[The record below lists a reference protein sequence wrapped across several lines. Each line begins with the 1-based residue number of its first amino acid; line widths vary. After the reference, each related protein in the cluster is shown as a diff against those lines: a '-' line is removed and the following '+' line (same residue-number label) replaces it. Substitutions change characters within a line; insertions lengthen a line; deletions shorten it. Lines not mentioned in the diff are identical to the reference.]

1 MPPPFAHS
9 INNGHLE
16 VNMAQISLAVLGG
29 SSVATPAFVQALLDW
44 AGHAHDRSALR
55 LVLLGRSARKL
66 AQVRAV
72 CERMVQEAQPGITV
86 EASTD
91 LRAGLWRVDY
101 ILNQMRVGGLEA
113 RAHDETFPQALGM
126 PGEETVGPG
135 GFANALRTIPVV
147 NAALRIASEV
157 APNAVVL
164 NLTNPAS
171 IVQYAAT
178 RYAHSNIISLCDSPI
193 TLGNELAALVEK
205 PRASINIGYLG
216 MNHLGWVVSLCDA
229 ERDYMDLAL
238 ERIERLAYLGVDAA
252 YIRASRAIPL
262 PYVRYYLHPER
273 ILAQQQGKTPR
284 AHQLQSLEQELLS
297 RYETIDVGTRFIAS
311 NPLASARFASDLLA
325 SESITSISEAVAKRG
340 AIWYSAIVVPVLD
353 ALINNHASNWIVS
366 VANKNLIPWLSSDTV
381 VEVPCM
387 IDSRGAHPLPVPVY
401 LLPPELRTLLYGL
414 ALYEELASRA
424 IVEQNRDLAL
434 RSLLAHPL
442 IRTIER
448 AQAVLKAVW
457 PAGGI

>member
-1 MPPPFAHS
+1 
-9 INNGHLE
+9 
-16 VNMAQISLAVLGG
+16 MARISLAVLGG
-29 SSVATPAFVQALLDW
+29 SSVATPALVQALLDW
-44 AGHAHDRSALR
+44 VGHAHDRPELR

-72 CERMVQEAQPGITV
+72 CQRMVREAQPGITI

-91 LRAGLWRVDY
+91 WRAGLWRVNY
-101 ILNQMRVGGLEA
+101 VLNQMRVGGLEA
-113 RAHDETFPQALGM
+113 RAQDETFPQALGL
-126 PGEETVGPG
+126 PGEETIGPG

-157 APNAVVL
+157 APDALVL

-171 IVQYAAT
+171 IVQNAAT
-178 RYAHSNIISLCDSPI
+178 RYAHCTIISLCDSPI
-193 TLGNELAALVEK
+193 TLGNDLAALVEK
-205 PRASINIGYLG
+205 PRARIDIGYLG

-238 ERIERLAYLGVDAA
+238 ERIDRLAYLGVDAA

-284 AHQLQSLEQELLS
+284 ARQLQTLEQELLS
-297 RYETIDVGTRFIAS
+297 RYEHIDVGTRFIAS
-311 NPLASARFASDLLA
+311 DAHASDAHASDPRA
-325 SESITSISEAVAKRG
+325 SESIASISEAVAKRG
-340 AIWYSAIVVPVLD
+340 AIWYSAIVVPILD
-353 ALINNHASNWIVS
+353 ALINNHASKWIVS
-366 VANKNLIPWLSSDTV
+366 VPNKNLVPWLPPDTV

-387 IDSRGAHPLPVPVY
+387 IDSRGAHPLPVPEY
-401 LLPPELRTLLYGL
+401 LLPLELRTLLYGL

-424 IVEQNRDLAL
+424 IVEQNRNLAL

-442 IRTIER
+442 IRSIER

-457 PAGGI
+457 PTGGV

>member
-1 MPPPFAHS
+1 MAH
-9 INNGHLE
+9 
-16 VNMAQISLAVLGG
+16 ISLAVLGG
-29 SSVATPAFVQALLDW
+29 SSVATPALVQALLDW
-44 AGHAHDRSALR
+44 DGHVHDRPELR
-55 LVLLGRSARKL
+55 LVLLGRSPRKL
-66 AQVRAV
+66 AQVRFV
-72 CERMVQEAQPGITV
+72 CQQLVRQAQPGITI

-101 ILNQMRVGGLEA
+101 VLNQVRVGGLEA
-113 RAHDETFPQALGM
+113 RAHDETFPQALGL

-135 GFANALRTIPVV
+135 GFANALRTLPVV

-178 RYAHSNIISLCDSPI
+178 RYAHSTIISLCDSPI
-193 TLGNELAALVEK
+193 TLGNDLAALVEQ
-205 PRASINIGYLG
+205 PRASLDIGYLG

-229 ERDYMDLAL
+229 ERDYMDHAL
-238 ERIERLAYLGVDAA
+238 EGIDRLTYLGVDAS

-273 ILAQQQGKTPR
+273 ILTQQQGKTPR
-284 AHQLQSLEQELLS
+284 ARQLQSLEQDLLS
-297 RYETIDVGTRFIAS
+297 RYEHIDVGTRFIAS
-311 NPLASARFASDLLA
+311 DSLVSDSPASDPLA
-325 SESITSISEAVAKRG
+325 SESIASISEAVAKRG
-340 AIWYSAIVVPVLD
+340 AVWYSAIVVPILD
-353 ALINNHASNWIVS
+353 ALINNHASHWIVS
-366 VANKNLIPWLSSDTV
+366 VANKNLIPWLSPDTV
-381 VEVPCM
+381 VEVPCT
-387 IDSRGAHPLPVPVY
+387 IDSRGAHPLPVPEY

-442 IRTIER
+442 IRTIDR

-457 PAGGI
+457 PTGGV

>member
-1 MPPPFAHS
+1 
-9 INNGHLE
+9 
-16 VNMAQISLAVLGG
+16 MARISLAVLGG
-29 SSVATPAFVQALLDW
+29 SSVATPALVQALLEW
-44 AGHAHDRSALR
+44 NGHTHERPEMR
-55 LVLLGRSARKL
+55 LVLLGRSVRKL

-72 CERMVQEAQPGITV
+72 CERMLREAQPGITV

-113 RAHDETFPQALGM
+113 RAHDETFPQALGL

-178 RYAHSNIISLCDSPI
+178 RYAHSTIISLCDSPI
-193 TLGNELAALVEK
+193 TLGNDLAALVEQT
-205 PRASINIGYLG
+205 RASIDIGYLG

-238 ERIERLAYLGVDAA
+238 ERIDHLSYLGVDAA
-252 YIRASRAIPL
+252 YIRASRAIPVS
-262 PYVRYYLHPER
+262 YVRYYLHPER

-284 AHQLQSLEQELLS
+284 ARQLQALEQELLS
-297 RYETIDVGTRFIAS
+297 RYEHMGEGEQNGNS
-311 NPLASARFASDLLA
+311 A
-325 SESITSISEAVAKRG
+325 SETVAKRG
-340 AIWYSAIVVPVLD
+340 AVWYSAIVVPILD

-366 VANKNLIPWLSSDTV
+366 IANKNLIPWLPADTV
-381 VEVPCM
+381 VEVPCT
-387 IDSRGAHPLPVPVY
+387 IDSRGVHPLPVPEY
-401 LLPPELRTLLYGL
+401 LLPSELRTLLYGL
-414 ALYEELASRA
+414 ALYEELAARA

-434 RSLLAHPL
+434 RALLAHPL
-442 IRTIER
+442 ISSVER

-457 PAGGI
+457 PTGGV

>member
-1 MPPPFAHS
+1 MAH
-9 INNGHLE
+9 
-16 VNMAQISLAVLGG
+16 ISLAVLGG
-29 SSVATPAFVQALLDW
+29 SSVATPALVQALLDW
-44 AGHAHDRSALR
+44 AGHAHDRPELR

-72 CERMVQEAQPGITV
+72 CERMVRDAQPGITV

-91 LRAGLWRVDY
+91 LRVGLWRVDY

-113 RAHDETFPQALGM
+113 RAHDETFPQALGL

-147 NAALRIASEV
+147 NAALRIASEI
-157 APNAVVL
+157 APSAIVL

-178 RYAHSNIISLCDSPI
+178 RYTHSNIISLCDSPV
-193 TLGNELAALVEK
+193 TLGNELAALVEQ
-205 PRASINIGYLG
+205 PRASIEIGYLG

-238 ERIERLAYLGVDAA
+238 ERIDRLAYLGVDAA

-284 AHQLQSLEQELLS
+284 ARQLQALEQELLS
-297 RYETIDVGTRFIAS
+297 RYEHMGEGEHNGI
-311 NPLASARFASDLLA
+311 SA
-325 SESITSISEAVAKRG
+325 SEAVAKRG
-340 AIWYSAIVVPVLD
+340 AVWYSAIVVPILD
-353 ALINNHASNWIVS
+353 ALINNHASHWIVS
-366 VANKNLIPWLSSDTV
+366 VANKNLIPWLPPDTV
-381 VEVPCM
+381 VEVPCT
-387 IDSRGAHPLPVPVY
+387 IDSRGVHPLPVPEY

-457 PAGGI
+457 PTGGV

>member
-1 MPPPFAHS
+1 M
-9 INNGHLE
+9 E
-16 VNMAQISLAVLGG
+16 QISLAILGG
-29 SSVATPAFVQALLDW
+29 SGVATPAFVQALLDW
-44 AGHAHDRSALR
+44 AGRAHDRPALR
-55 LVLLGRSARKL
+55 VILLGRSARKL

-72 CERMVQEAQPGITV
+72 CQRLAQGAQPAISI

-91 LRAGLWRVDY
+91 LRTGLWRVDY
-101 ILNQMRVGGLEA
+101 VLNQVRVGGLEA
-113 RAHDETFPQALGM
+113 RARDETFPQALGL

-147 NAALRIASEV
+147 NAAMRIVSEV

-193 TLGNELAALVEK
+193 TLGSELAKLVEK
-205 PRASINIGYLG
+205 PRSTIDIGYLG
-216 MNHLGWVVSLCDA
+216 MNHLGWVVSMCDA
-229 ERDYMDLAL
+229 EQDLMELAL
-238 ERIERLAYLGVDAA
+238 DRIDRMAHLGVDVA
-252 YIRASRAIPL
+252 YMRASRAIPL

-284 AHQLQSLEQELLS
+284 ARQLQALEQELLS
-297 RYETIDVGTRFIAS
+297 RYEHISETGDDG
-311 NPLASARFASDLLA
+311 A
-325 SESITSISEAVAKRG
+325 SEVVAKRG
-340 AIWYSAIVVPVLD
+340 AVWYGAIVVPVLD
-353 ALINNHASNWIVS
+353 ALINDHASTWIVS
-366 VANKNLIPWLSSDTV
+366 VANKNLIPWLPADTV
-381 VEVPCM
+381 IEVPCT
-387 IDSRGAHPLPVPVY
+387 INGRGAHPLPVPEY
-401 LLPPELRTLLYGL
+401 LLPLELRTLLYSL
-414 ALYEELASRA
+414 ALYEELAARA
-424 IVEQNRDLAL
+424 IVEGNRDLAL

>member
-1 MPPPFAHS
+1 
-9 INNGHLE
+9 
-16 VNMAQISLAVLGG
+16 MARISLAVLGG
-29 SSVATPAFVQALLDW
+29 SSVATPALVQALLDW
-44 AGHAHDRSALR
+44 AGHAHDRPPLR
-55 LVLLGRSARKL
+55 LVLLGRSVRKL

-72 CERMVQEAQPGITV
+72 CERMVREAQPDIIV

-91 LRAGLWRVDY
+91 LRTGLWRVDY
-101 ILNQMRVGGLEA
+101 VLNQMRVGGLEA
-113 RAHDETFPQALGM
+113 RAHDETFPQALGL

-178 RYAHSNIISLCDSPI
+178 RYSHSNIISLCDSPI
-193 TLGNELAALVEK
+193 TLGNDLAKLVEQ
-205 PRASINIGYLG
+205 PRATLDIGYLG

-238 ERIERLAYLGVDAA
+238 ERIDHLTYLGVEAA

-273 ILAQQQGKTPR
+273 ILAQQQGKSPR
-284 AHQLQSLEQELLS
+284 ARQLQALEQELLS
-297 RYETIDVGTRFIAS
+297 RYEHIDVGTRFIAS
-311 NPLASARFASDLLA
+311 DSPAP
-325 SESITSISEAVAKRG
+325 ESVASISEAVAKRG
-340 AIWYSAIVVPVLD
+340 AVWYSAIVVPILD

-366 VANKNLIPWLSSDTV
+366 IANKSLIPWLPADTV
-381 VEVPCM
+381 VEVPCT
-387 IDSRGAHPLPVPVY
+387 IDSRGAHPLPVPEY
-401 LLPPELRTLLYGL
+401 LLPLELRTLLYSL

-442 IRTIER
+442 IHSIDQ

-457 PAGGI
+457 PTGGV

>member
-1 MPPPFAHS
+1 MAH
-9 INNGHLE
+9 
-16 VNMAQISLAVLGG
+16 ISLAVLGG
-29 SSVATPAFVQALLDW
+29 SSVATPALVQALLDW
-44 AGHAHDRSALR
+44 AGHAQDRPALR

-72 CERMVQEAQPGITV
+72 CERMVREAQPGITV

-91 LRAGLWRVDY
+91 LRTGLWRVDY
-101 ILNQMRVGGLEA
+101 VLNQMRVGGLEA
-113 RAHDETFPQALGM
+113 RAHDETFPQALGL

-157 APNAVVL
+157 APNAIVL

-193 TLGNELAALVEK
+193 TLGNDLAALVEK
-205 PRASINIGYLG
+205 PRAGIDIGYLG

-238 ERIERLAYLGVDAA
+238 ERIDRLAYLGVDAA

-284 AHQLQSLEQELLS
+284 ARQLQALEQELLS
-297 RYETIDVGTRFIAS
+297 RYESIDVGTRFIAS
-311 NPLASARFASDLLA
+311 DPRA
-325 SESITSISEAVAKRG
+325 SEPITSISEAVAKRG
-340 AIWYSAIVVPVLD
+340 AVWYGAIVVPILD
-353 ALINNHASNWIVS
+353 ALINNHTSNWIVS
-366 VANKNLIPWLSSDTV
+366 VANKNLIPWLPSDTV
-381 VEVPCM
+381 VEVPCT
-387 IDSRGAHPLPVPVY
+387 IDSRGAHPLPVPEY
-401 LLPPELRTLLYGL
+401 LLPQELRTLLFSL

-424 IVEQNRDLAL
+424 IVEQNRGLAL

-442 IRTIER
+442 MRTIDR

-457 PAGGI
+457 PTGGV

>member
-1 MPPPFAHS
+1 
-9 INNGHLE
+9 
-16 VNMAQISLAVLGG
+16 MAYISLAVLGG
-29 SSVATPAFVQALLDW
+29 SSVATPALVQALLDW
-44 AGHAHDRSALR
+44 AGHAHDRPALR

-72 CERMVQEAQPGITV
+72 CERMVREAQPGITI

-91 LRAGLWRVDY
+91 LHAGLWRVDY
-101 ILNQMRVGGLEA
+101 ILNQMRVGGLKA
-113 RAHDETFPQALGM
+113 RAHDETFPQALGL

-135 GFANALRTIPVV
+135 GFASALRTIPVV

-178 RYAHSNIISLCDSPI
+178 RYAHSTIISLCDSPI

-205 PRASINIGYLG
+205 PRASLDIGYLG

-238 ERIERLAYLGVDAA
+238 ERIDRLAYLGVDVA
-252 YIRASRAIPL
+252 YIRASRAVPL
-262 PYVRYYLHPER
+262 PYVRYYLHPQR

-284 AHQLQSLEQELLS
+284 AHQLQALEQELLS
-297 RYETIDVGTRFIAS
+297 HYEHIDVGTRLIAS
-311 NPLASARFASDLLA
+311 DPRASDSLA
-325 SESITSISEAVAKRG
+325 SESMASISEAVAKRG
-340 AIWYSAIVVPVLD
+340 AVWYSVIVVPVLD

-366 VANKNLIPWLSSDTV
+366 VANKNLIPWLPSDTV
-381 VEVPCM
+381 VEVPCT
-387 IDSRGAHPLPVPVY
+387 IDSRGAHPLPVPEY
-401 LLPPELRTLLYGL
+401 LLPPELRTLLFGL

-457 PAGGI
+457 PAGGV